1 VLGTKDSR
9 WDASGMKKR
18 NTRKMLGMKTT
29 RKPLENI
36 RNKNNNKK
44 RKPPPMKKK
53 K

>member
-1 VLGTKDSR
+1 
-9 WDASGMKKR
+9 
-18 NTRKMLGMKTT
+18 MKTT

-53 K
+53 KWLISFKIKRSNRKQ